1 MKINLFTTF
10 YIDKEDSR
18 NKELETCII
27 ENLQSGFNKIIFFV
41 ESEIEF
47 TELDE
52 FITCKLSF
60 GNKTNIEVLKISKRP
75 TFNDLLKEMNL
86 PEHSNDINIIANSDI
101 VIPNESLSLINEW
114 YEKLENRQC
123 KTCLAL
129 SRWDIEE
136 LEITLFDR
144 ADSQDTWVFFGN
156 PKFNTSIDIKMG
168 ITACD
173 NRFAF
178 EIKQNGFR
186 LFNPSKKIKTIHYHN
201 SGVRNYLDEEGN
213 AKEIVPPPYLHVNQ
227 Y

>member
-1 MKINLFTTF
+1 MNTNLFTTF

-18 NKELETCII
+18 NKELETCVI
-27 ENLQSGFNKIIFFV
+27 ENSKAGFNKIIYFI
-41 ESEIEF
+41 ENKGELIELCELNDDILNSNNEI
-47 TELDE
+47 
-52 FITCKLSF
+52 I
-60 GNKTNIEVLKISKRP
+60 NISRRP

-86 PEHSNDINIIANSDI
+86 HEYSNDINIISNSDI
-101 VIPNESLSLINEW
+101 VIPKESLLLINNW
-114 YEKLENRQC
+114 YEKLENRQVR
-123 KTCLAL
+123 TCLAL
-129 SRWDIEE
+129 SRWNIEE

-144 ADSQDTWVFFGN
+144 ADSQDTWIFFGN
-156 PKFNTSIDIKMG
+156 PKFTTSIDIKIG

-186 LFNPSKKIKTIHYHN
+186 LFNPSKLIKTIHYHN

-213 AKEIVPPPYLHVNQ
+213 SKEIVPPPYLNVNQ